1 MQRSP
6 LLLAVAAL
14 AAFVPVAESAAVETP
29 RSPVMGQEPGP
40 DLGAAPKAPEGSIR
54 LVRQPSWVAPETSAD
69 FVLDIDPPA
78 GAAEVRVVVHRA
90 VTSRGAFQEAMSGE
104 RLGRVAGRLS
114 VPASEL
120 PGDGPRRTLTLG
132 IEGADPDPQRL
143 VPGRSGVYPVEV
155 ELLSSEGRV
164 DGFITPLVVLAPGVV
179 PLTVSWLW
187 PLDATPA
194 HLPSGQIRP
203 TAARAM
209 APGGRL
215 ARMVAAAARHPDI
228 PLTLAP
234 TPETLEAWAD
244 LAESDSGPEGVADT
258 LAAARTILPPAT
270 TATRQVL
277 AGPYVPVDIPTA
289 LANDLDTEV
298 DDQFF
303 QGPAA
308 LAEVLG
314 ADASPATVQAGR
326 LDVPSLAR
334 LRLYGTERVVVDPET
349 LEAPSQ
355 RLTPAR
361 PFLIPGRGKPVPGA
375 VNDPDLASLL
385 LGDDPS
391 GLRVA
396 RFTAALSLVAL
407 EAPRTPRGVVV
418 SPPRDWDPP
427 AALLDGVLDALR
439 NHPALSPKVLDGYF
453 ADVPLEGE
461 DGSPVERELGEPE
474 PTPGAVTQA
483 QLAALRDLLGAFGE
497 ILGDDRELAGQ
508 VDRGLLIA
516 QSSELPAAGRLSAAH
531 YLQGAKELMAGI
543 TGRVRGPDG
552 RVTLTA
558 RKATIPI
565 SLLNPTGHP
574 LHVRVRLESDQL
586 LFPDG
591 SERVLTLPPENTTEN
606 FKVETRASG
615 AFPLTI
621 TVTSPDGRLLVASS
635 ELTVRS
641 TVVSGVGAML
651 TAGAGLFL
659 LLWWANDLRRGG
671 RRRRARA
678 RQNRVSTLTQT
689 A

>member
-1 MQRSP
+1 MRQRSP
-6 LLLAVAAL
+6 LLLLVAAL
-14 AAFVPVAESAAVETP
+14 AAFVPVAESGAVETP
-29 RSPVMGQEPGP
+29 RSPDSTEVE
-40 DLGAAPKAPEGSIR
+40 AAAKAPAGSIR
-54 LVRQPSWVAPETSAD
+54 LVRQPAWAAPETAAD
-69 FVLDIDPPA
+69 FVLDIDPPP

-90 VTSRGAFQEAMSGE
+90 VTSRGAFHEAIGGE
-104 RLGRVAGRLS
+104 RLGTVAGRIS
-114 VPASEL
+114 IPAGEL
-120 PGDGPRRTLTLG
+120 LGEGGRRTLTLG
-132 IEGADPDPQRL
+132 IEGAEPDPQRL

-155 ELLSSEGRV
+155 ELLSSDGPV

-179 PLTVSWLW
+179 PLTVSWVW

-194 HLPSGQIRP
+194 HLPSGRIRSS
-203 TAARAM
+203 ASRAM

-234 TPETLEAWAD
+234 SPETLEAWAELGD
-244 LAESDSGPEGVADT
+244 PDGGTGAVAGT
-258 LAAARTILPPAT
+258 LATARSILPPAAT
-270 TATRQVL
+270 TTRQVL
-277 AGPYVPVDIPTA
+277 AGPYVPVDMPTA

-308 LAEVLG
+308 LANVLG
-314 ADASPATVQAGR
+314 AGLSPATVQVSR
-326 LDVPSLAR
+326 LDVASLAR
-334 LRLYGTERVVVDPET
+334 LRLYGTERVVVDPQT
-349 LEAPSQ
+349 LELADQ

-361 PFLIPGRGKPVPGA
+361 PFLIPGRGRPLPAA
-375 VNDPDLASLL
+375 VNDPDLAGLL
-385 LGDDPS
+385 EGDDPS
-391 GLRVA
+391 GLRAA
-396 RFTAALSLVAL
+396 RFLAGLALVAL
-407 EAPRTPRGVVV
+407 EAPRSPRGVVV
-418 SPPRDWDPP
+418 SPRPDWNPS
-427 AALLDGVLDALR
+427 ASLLDGVLEGLR
-439 NHPALSPKVLDGYF
+439 SHPALTPKVLDGYF
-453 ADVPLEGE
+453 ADVPVETQ
-461 DGSPVERELGEPE
+461 DGRPVERELAETE
-474 PTPGAVTQA
+474 TATPSLTPAD
-483 QLAALRDLLGAFGE
+483 LAALRDELGAFGE
-497 ILGDDRELAGQ
+497 VMGENQEIAAQ

-516 QSSELPAAGRLSAAH
+516 QSWRLPAAGSLSANR
-531 YLQGAKELMAGI
+531 YLRGAKDLMAGV

-574 LHVRVRLESDQL
+574 LNVRVRLESDQL
-586 LFPDG
+586 LFPEG
-591 SERVLTLPPENTTEN
+591 SERVLTLPGENTTEN

-621 TVTSPDGRLLVASS
+621 TVTSPDGRLPVATS

-671 RRRRARA
+671 RRRRARVRRTSTA
-678 RQNRVSTLTQT
+678 TLTPT
-689 A
+689 S